1 VTEGPE
7 RVGRKAGRA
16 LGEAASTDLPPGV
29 RVVMDVR
36 ALQEPARAPR
46 TAAYLDGLLSGFDAD
61 PRPGESFAFLLAS
74 DEDDPTTRFEHLE
87 VVGRRMLPPTRLL
100 RQAALTVDPFVLRGA
115 SVGAAWRA
123 ERGGAAGAVYHA
135 AGNAVP
141 IASGLPT
148 VVTLLDLAPWELP
161 GAFQRG
167 TASRFGQRLRARLLR
182 DAAAV
187 LVGTDAVARSARRL
201 LHLRRERIH
210 VVPLA
215 PRPAYAAAAH
225 ADPGRAAAARAATD
239 RLGLGDRYL
248 VYQGRHDVRQ
258 DAATLMAAL
267 ASLGSAGR
275 PAGLA
280 AEAGWPPRILVL
292 DATPDDRAS
301 LARIAGRHGAGEQL
315 VYAPILPLEETAAI
329 VAAARAVVL
338 PVVSEASGLVAID
351 ALAAGVPVIA
361 SAVGALPGIVGSAG
375 ILVEPGDR
383 ERLAVAIATAWGDD
397 PVRAGIA
404 AAARARATT
413 EDQARTWVDVANDVR
428 AIYAAVGRREGPRES
443 SGGGPVSP

>member
-1 VTEGPE
+1 VTEGP
-7 RVGRKAGRA
+7 GRA
-16 LGEAASTDLPPGV
+16 GGSPGRGLGEAAAEDLPAGV

-46 TAAYLDGLLSGFDAD
+46 TAGYLDGLLSGFDAD

-74 DEDDPTTRFEHLE
+74 DENDPTTRFERLE
-87 VVGRRMLPPTRLL
+87 VVGRRLLPPTRLL

-115 SVGAAWRA
+115 SIGAAWRA

-167 TASRFGQRLRARLLR
+167 TTSRFGQRLRARLLR
-182 DAAAV
+182 DAAAI

-201 LHLRRERIH
+201 LHVRRERVH

-215 PRPAYAAAAH
+215 PRPAYAAAL
-225 ADPGRAAAARAATD
+225 RATPERQASARAAVD
-239 RLGLGDRYL
+239 RFGLGDRYL
-248 VYQGRHDVRQ
+248 VYHGRHDVRQ

-267 ASLGSAGR
+267 ASLGSTSR
-275 PAGLA
+275 PGGLA
-280 AEAGWPPRILVL
+280 GEADWPPRILVL
-292 DATPDDRAS
+292 DATPDDRAA
-301 LARIAGRHGAGEQL
+301 LARIAARHGAGDQL
-315 VYAPILPLEETAAI
+315 TYAPILPPDATAAI
-329 VAAARAVVL
+329 VAASRAVVL
-338 PVVSEASGLVAID
+338 PVVSESSGLVAID

-361 SAVGALPGIVGSAG
+361 SAVGALPEIVGSAG
-375 ILVEPGDR
+375 ILVEPRDR
-383 ERLAVAIATAWGDD
+383 ERLAVALATAWGDE

-404 AAARARATT
+404 GAARSRATGAGG
-413 EDQARTWVDVANDVR
+413 DRSWIDVANDVR
-428 AIYAAVGRREGPRES
+428 AIYASVGRRGD
-443 SGGGPVSP
+443 

>member
-1 VTEGPE
+1 MTAGP
-7 RVGRKAGRA
+7 GRLDGPAEPSDGRADRRA
-16 LGEAASTDLPPGV
+16 LGETPAADLPKGV

-46 TAAYLDGLLSGFDAD
+46 TAAYLDGLLSGFDSD

-74 DEDDPTTRFEHLE
+74 DEDDPTTRFERLE
-87 VVGRRMLPPTRLL
+87 VVGRRLLPPTRLL

-123 ERGGAAGAVYHA
+123 ERGGASGAVYHA

-161 GAFQRG
+161 AAFQRG

-187 LVGTDAVARSARRL
+187 LVGTEAVAASARRL
-201 LHLRRERIH
+201 LHLRRDRIH

-215 PRPAYAAAAH
+215 PRPAYAAA
-225 ADPGRAAAARAATD
+225 RAATPERD
-239 RLGLGDRYL
+239 ALTRAAVERLGLGDRYL
-248 VYQGRHDVRQ
+248 VYHGRHDVRQ
-258 DAATLMAAL
+258 DAATLMSAL
-267 ASLGSAGR
+267 ASLGSKAR

-280 AEAGWPPRILVL
+280 AEAGWPPRLLVL
-292 DATPDDRAS
+292 DATPDDRAA
-301 LARIAGRHGAGEQL
+301 LARIATRHGAGDQL
-315 VYAPILPLEETAAI
+315 VYAPILPLDQTAGI
-329 VAAARAVVL
+329 VAGARAVLL

-361 SAVGALPGIVGSAG
+361 SAVGALPEIVGSAG
-375 ILVEPGDR
+375 ILVEPRDR
-383 ERLAVAIATAWGDD
+383 ERLAAALATAWGDE
-397 PVRAGIA
+397 PVRVGIE
-404 AAARARATT
+404 AAARSRASGLG
-413 EDQARTWVDVANDVR
+413 ARTWVDVANEVR
-428 AIYAAVGRREGPRES
+428 AIYAVVGRRGD
-443 SGGGPVSP
+443 

>member
-1 VTEGPE
+1 MTGRRDELHRPTGPPEGGPDQ
-7 RVGRKAGRA
+7 RA
-16 LGEAASTDLPPGV
+16 LGETDAGDRPNGV

-74 DEDDPTTRFEHLE
+74 DEDDPTTRFERLE
-87 VVGRRMLPPTRLL
+87 VVGRRLLPPTRLL

-123 ERGGAAGAVYHA
+123 ERGGASGAVYHA

-187 LVGTDAVARSARRL
+187 LVGTEAVAVSARRL
-201 LHLRRERIH
+201 LHLRRDRIH

-215 PRPAYAAAAH
+215 PRPAYAAASEATPERD
-225 ADPGRAAAARAATD
+225 ALTRAAVE

-248 VYQGRHDVRQ
+248 VYHGRHDVRQ
-258 DAATLMAAL
+258 DAVTLMSAL
-267 ASLGSAGR
+267 ASLGSKGR

-280 AEAGWPPRILVL
+280 GEASWPPRLLVL
-292 DATPDDRAS
+292 DATPDDRAA
-301 LARIAGRHGAGEQL
+301 LARIGARHGAGDQL
-315 VYAPILPLEETAAI
+315 VYAPILPLDQTARI
-329 VAAARAVVL
+329 VAGARAVLL

-361 SAVGALPGIVGSAG
+361 SAVGALPEIVGSAG
-375 ILVEPGDR
+375 ILVEPRDR
-383 ERLAVAIATAWGDD
+383 ERLAAALATAWGDE
-397 PVRAGIA
+397 PVGAGIE
-404 AAARARATT
+404 AAARSRASGLGP
-413 EDQARTWVDVANDVR
+413 RTWVDVANDVR
-428 AIYAAVGRREGPRES
+428 AIYAVVGRRRD
-443 SGGGPVSP
+443 

>member
-1 VTEGPE
+1 MTGDGPA
-7 RVGRKAGRA
+7 RNGRSAERA
-16 LGEAASTDLPPGV
+16 LGVSAAADLPPGV

-46 TAAYLDGLLSGFDAD
+46 TAAYLDGLLSGFDDD

-74 DEDDPTTRFEHLE
+74 DEDDPTERFEQLE

-115 SVGAAWRA
+115 SIGAAWRA

-161 GAFQRG
+161 QAFQRG

-201 LHLRRERIH
+201 LHLKRERIH
-210 VVPLA
+210 VVAFA
-215 PRPAYAAAAH
+215 PRPAYASAMLLT
-225 ADPGRAAAARAATD
+225 PERVAAARAAID

-267 ASLGSAGR
+267 ASLVSTAR

-280 AEAGWPPRILVL
+280 EEAGWPPRILVL

-301 LARIAGRHGAGEQL
+301 LARIASRNGAGEQL
-315 VYAPILPLEETAAI
+315 VYAPIMPPEETAAI

-361 SAVGALPGIVGSAG
+361 SAVGALPEIVGSAG
-375 ILVEPGDR
+375 ILVEPRDR
-383 ERLAVAIATAWGDD
+383 ERLAVALTSAWDD
-397 PVRAGIA
+397 RPVRAGIT
-404 AAARARATT
+404 AAARARA
-413 EDQARTWVDVANDVR
+413 ASAGGRTWVDVANDVR
-428 AIYAAVGRREGPRES
+428 AIYADVGER
-443 SGGGPVSP
+443 GGERG

>member
-1 VTEGPE
+1 MTDGP
-7 RVGRKAGRA
+7 GRTGRTPGRG
-16 LGEAASTDLPPGV
+16 LGEAAAEDLPAGV

-74 DEDDPTTRFEHLE
+74 DENDPTTRFERLE

-115 SVGAAWRA
+115 SIGAAWRA

-148 VVTLLDLAPWELP
+148 VVTLLDLAPWEMP
-161 GAFQRG
+161 EAFQRR

-187 LVGTDAVARSARRL
+187 LVGTDVVARSARRL

-215 PRPAYAAAAH
+215 PRPAYAAAL
-225 ADPGRAAAARAATD
+225 RATPERQASARAAVD
-239 RLGLGDRYL
+239 RFGLGDRYL
-248 VYQGRHDVRQ
+248 VYHGRHDVRQ
-258 DAATLMAAL
+258 DGATLMSAL
-267 ASLGSAGR
+267 SSLGSTAR

-280 AEAGWPPRILVL
+280 AGAEWPPRILVV
-292 DATPDDRAS
+292 DATPDDRAA
-301 LARIAGRHGAGEQL
+301 LARIAARHGAGDQL
-315 VYAPILPLEETAAI
+315 TYAPILPPDDTAAI

-361 SAVGALPGIVGSAG
+361 SAVGALPEIVGSAG
-375 ILVEPGDR
+375 ILVEPRDR
-383 ERLAVAIATAWGDD
+383 ERLAVALATAWGDE

-404 AAARARATT
+404 DAARARATGPFGT
-413 EDQARTWVDVANDVR
+413 RSWIDVANEVR
-428 AIYAAVGRREGPRES
+428 AIYAAVGRRDQA
-443 SGGGPVSP
+443 

>member
-1 VTEGPE
+1 VTEGP
-7 RVGRKAGRA
+7 GRAGGSPGRA
-16 LGEAASTDLPPGV
+16 LGEAAAEDLPAGM

-74 DEDDPTTRFEHLE
+74 DEDDPTTRFERLE
-87 VVGRRMLPPTRLL
+87 VIGRRLLPPTRLL

-115 SVGAAWRA
+115 SIGAAWRA

-167 TASRFGQRLRARLLR
+167 TMSRFGQRLRARLLR

-210 VVPLA
+210 VMPLA
-215 PRPAYAAAAH
+215 PRPAYVAAL
-225 ADPGRAAAARAATD
+225 RATPERQASARAAVD
-239 RLGLGDRYL
+239 RFGLGDRYL
-248 VYQGRHDVRQ
+248 VYHGRHDVRQ

-267 ASLGSAGR
+267 ASLGSTAR

-280 AEAGWPPRILVL
+280 AEADWPPRILVL
-292 DATPDDRAS
+292 DATPDDRAA
-301 LARIAGRHGAGEQL
+301 LARIAARHGAGDQL
-315 VYAPILPLEETAAI
+315 TYAPILPAGDTAAI

-361 SAVGALPGIVGSAG
+361 SAVGALPEIVGSAG
-375 ILVEPGDR
+375 ILVEPRDR
-383 ERLAVAIATAWGDD
+383 ERLAVALATAWGDEA
-397 PVRAGIA
+397 VRAGIA
-404 AAARARATT
+404 AAARSRATG
-413 EDQARTWVDVANDVR
+413 AGGRRSWIDVANEVR
-428 AIYAAVGRREGPRES
+428 AIYATVGRRGA
-443 SGGGPVSP
+443 

>member
-1 VTEGPE
+1 MTGEPAPGSEPLAREDVSS
-7 RVGRKAGRA
+7 RA
-16 LGEAASTDLPPGV
+16 LGEVAAADLPPGI

-74 DEDDPTTRFEHLE
+74 DENDPTTRFERLE
-87 VVGRRMLPPTRLL
+87 VVGRRLLPPTRLL

-115 SVGAAWRA
+115 SIGAAWRA
-123 ERGGAAGAVYHA
+123 ERSGAAGAVYHA

-187 LVGTDAVARSARRL
+187 LVGTEAVAKSARRL
-201 LHLRRERIH
+201 LHLRRDRIH
-210 VVPLA
+210 VLPLA
-215 PRPAYAAAAH
+215 PRPAYAAVLDH
-225 ADPGRAAAARAATD
+225 ALGRRETARAAAD

-248 VYQGRHDVRQ
+248 VYHGRHDVRQ

-267 ASLGSAGR
+267 ASLGSTAR
-275 PAGLA
+275 PVGLA
-280 AEAGWPPRILVL
+280 AAADWPPRLLVV
-292 DATPDDRAS
+292 DAPPDDRAA
-301 LARIAGRHGAGEQL
+301 LARMAARHGAGNQL
-315 VYAPILPLEETAAI
+315 VYAPILPADDTAAI

-361 SAVGALPGIVGSAG
+361 SAVGALPEIVGSAG
-375 ILVEPGDR
+375 ILVEPRDR
-383 ERLAVAIATAWGDD
+383 ERLAAAMVTAWGDE
-397 PVRAGIA
+397 PVRAGISAA
-404 AAARARATT
+404 AAARSRGSGGSGTT
-413 EDQARTWVDVANDVR
+413 GRIRSWIDVANEVR
-428 AIYAAVGRREGPRES
+428 AVYASVAR
-443 SGGGPVSP
+443 

>member
-1 VTEGPE
+1 MTEEPE
-7 RVGRKAGRA
+7 RVGRTARRA
-16 LGEAASTDLPPGV
+16 LGEAVAGDRPPGV

-46 TAAYLDGLLSGFDAD
+46 TAAYLDGLLSGFDAE
-61 PRPGESFAFLLAS
+61 PRTGESFAFLLAS
-74 DEDDPTTRFEHLE
+74 DENDPTTRFERLE
-87 VVGRRMLPPTRLL
+87 VVGRRLLPPTRLL

-161 GAFQRG
+161 AAFQRG

-201 LHLRRERIH
+201 LHLRRDRIH
-210 VVPLA
+210 VIPLA
-215 PRPAYAAAAH
+215 PRPAYAAAID
-225 ADPGRAAAARAATD
+225 ADPERREAARVAIE
-239 RLGLGDRYL
+239 RLGLRDRYL
-248 VYQGRHDVRQ
+248 VYVGRHDVRQ

-280 AEAGWPPRILVL
+280 AEADWPPRILVL
-292 DATPDDRAS
+292 DATPDDRAA
-301 LARIAGRHGAGEQL
+301 LARAASRHGAGDQL
-315 VYAPILPLEETAAI
+315 VYAPILPPDETAAI

-361 SAVGALPGIVGSAG
+361 SAVGALPEIVGAAG
-375 ILVEPGDR
+375 ILVEPRDR
-383 ERLAVAIATAWGDD
+383 ERLAAALATAWGDE

-404 AAARARATT
+404 TAAAWRAKGVAGR
-413 EDQARTWVDVANDVR
+413 ARTWVDVANEVR
-428 AIYAAVGRREGPRES
+428 GIYASVGLRREP
-443 SGGGPVSP
+443 

>member
-1 VTEGPE
+1 MTERPE
-7 RVGRKAGRA
+7 REGRTAARA
-16 LGEAASTDLPPGV
+16 LGESAAGDPPRGV

-74 DEDDPTTRFEHLE
+74 DEDDPTTRFERLE
-87 VVGRRMLPPTRLL
+87 VVGRRLLPPTRLL
-100 RQAALTVDPFVLRGA
+100 RSAALTVDPFVLRGA

-161 GAFQRG
+161 SAFQRG

-182 DAAAV
+182 DASAV
-187 LVGTDAVARSARRL
+187 LVGTDAVARATRRL
-201 LHLRRERIH
+201 LHIRRDRIH

-215 PRPAYAAAAH
+215 PRPAYAAVHDTALGRRETAH
-225 ADPGRAAAARAATD
+225 AAAEH
-239 RLGLGDRYL
+239 LGLGDRYL
-248 VYQGRHDVRQ
+248 VYHGRHDIRH

-267 ASLGSAGR
+267 ASLGSAAR
-275 PAGLA
+275 PASLA
-280 AEAGWPPRILVL
+280 TAADWPPRLLVL
-292 DATPDDRAS
+292 DATPDDRAA
-301 LARIAGRHGAGEQL
+301 LARIAARHGAGDRL
-315 VYAPILPLEETAAI
+315 VYAPILPAAETAAI

-338 PVVSEASGLVAID
+338 PVVSEASGLLAID

-361 SAVGALPGIVGSAG
+361 SAVGALPEIVGAAG
-375 ILVEPGDR
+375 ILVEPRDR
-383 ERLAVAIATAWGDD
+383 ERLAVAMATAWGDE
-397 PVRAGIA
+397 PVRATIA
-404 AAARARATT
+404 AAALSRAATRPGL
-413 EDQARTWVDVANDVR
+413 DRDWNDVANDVR
-428 AIYAAVGRREGPRES
+428 SIYATVAR
-443 SGGGPVSP
+443 

>member
-1 VTEGPE
+1 VTEGPA
-7 RVGRKAGRA
+7 RIGRTPSRA
-16 LGEAASTDLPPGV
+16 LGEAAAEDLPAGV

-61 PRPGESFAFLLAS
+61 PRSGESFAFLLAS
-74 DEDDPTTRFEHLE
+74 DEDDPTTRFERLE

-115 SVGAAWRA
+115 SIGAAWRA

-167 TASRFGQRLRARLLR
+167 TTSRFGQRLRARLLR

-187 LVGTDAVARSARRL
+187 LVGTDTVARSARRL

-215 PRPAYAAAAH
+215 PRPAYGAAL
-225 ADPGRAAAARAATD
+225 RATPERQAGARAAVD
-239 RLGLGDRYL
+239 RFGLGDRYL
-248 VYQGRHDVRQ
+248 VYHGRHDVRQ

-267 ASLGSAGR
+267 ASLGSTTR

-280 AEAGWPPRILVL
+280 AAADWPPRILVV
-292 DATPDDRAS
+292 DATPDDRAA
-301 LARIAGRHGAGEQL
+301 LARIAARHGAGDQL
-315 VYAPILPLEETAAI
+315 TYAPILPPDDTAAI

-361 SAVGALPGIVGSAG
+361 SAVGALPAIVGSAG
-375 ILVEPGDR
+375 ILVEPRDR
-383 ERLAVAIATAWGDD
+383 ERLAVALATAWGDE

-404 AAARARATT
+404 AAARARATAPGG
-413 EDQARTWVDVANDVR
+413 ARTWIDVANEVR
-428 AIYAAVGRREGPRES
+428 AIYASVGLRG
-443 SGGGPVSP
+443 